1 MTTATKDPAPQAA
14 EAQPLPLPLAGI
26 RVLEFCHVIMGPSCG
41 LVLADLGAEVIK
53 IEPVEGDRTRRLSG
67 FAAGF
72 FATFNRNKRCLA
84 VDLKAP
90 EGRAVIHKLLE
101 TTDIVIENFAPG
113 TMERLGF
120 GYEELSAKHPG
131 LIYGA
136 LKGFLSGPYENRP
149 ALDEIVQFM
158 SGLAYMT
165 GPPGQPLRAGASV
178 CDILGG
184 VLGVVGILAALQERG
199 RTGKGQ
205 LVKSALFESA
215 GFLMASHMAGEVV
228 TGRPM
233 PPMPARQGAWAIY
246 ETFATSDDRQFF
258 LGITSD
264 QHFRRFCD
272 SFGLAE
278 LRDDPTLRTNEDRV
292 AQRPR
297 LKSIISELIRQRT
310 HDEMAEI
317 CERASIPFAPVAR
330 PSDLPDDPQLN
341 AHGRMLEVA
350 IGDGRMVKLPR
361 LPIEMGDHDTG
372 LRSQPGR
379 IGADTLSILAELGIP
394 EEDARA
400 MVEQGVVAAT

>member
-1 MTTATKDPAPQAA
+1 
-14 EAQPLPLPLAGI
+14 
-26 RVLEFCHVIMGPSCG
+26 
-41 LVLADLGAEVIK
+41 
-53 IEPVEGDRTRRLSG
+53 
-67 FAAGF
+67 
-72 FATFNRNKRCLA
+72 
-84 VDLKAP
+84 
-90 EGRAVIHKLLE
+90 
-101 TTDIVIENFAPG
+101 
-113 TMERLGF
+113 
-120 GYEELSAKHPG
+120 
-131 LIYGA
+131 
-136 LKGFLSGPYENRP
+136 
-149 ALDEIVQFM
+149 
-158 SGLAYMT
+158 
-165 GPPGQPLRAGASV
+165 
-178 CDILGG
+178 
-184 VLGVVGILAALQERG
+184 
-199 RTGKGQ
+199 
-205 LVKSALFESA
+205 
-215 GFLMASHMAGEVV
+215 
-228 TGRPM
+228 
-233 PPMPARQGAWAIY
+233 MPARQGAWAIY